1 MSRFAMAN
9 LNRGELDGKRILP
22 AQAYDLMWKPAS
34 EQFDDIGIGWFLT
47 GYKGHLVVNHSG
59 MDTGFMSL
67 LALVPDRKIGVVTMT
82 NYDRGSLRVLSNAAI
97 NIALGLKQEPVLIK
111 VAIDKVLFKTISVE
125 GMDAAVRKYNE
136 LKAREPEAYDF
147 QEKLLNNLGC
157 NLMRPAKI

>member
-1 MSRFAMAN
+1 
-9 LNRGELDGKRILP
+9 
-22 AQAYDLMWKPAS
+22 
-34 EQFDDIGIGWFLT
+34 
-47 GYKGHLVVNHSG
+47 
-59 MDTGFMSL
+59 
-67 LALVPDRKIGVVTMT
+67 MT